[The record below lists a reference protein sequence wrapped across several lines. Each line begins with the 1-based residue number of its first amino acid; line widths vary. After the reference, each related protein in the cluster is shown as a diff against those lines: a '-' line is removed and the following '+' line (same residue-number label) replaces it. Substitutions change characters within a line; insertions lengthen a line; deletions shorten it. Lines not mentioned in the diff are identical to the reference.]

1 MIFKEMTD
9 NQRRVFIDT
18 IQLHEAFVAVF
29 NKNRS
34 YRGGMH
40 WKKSKGHEYLF
51 RSRDRF
57 GYGKNFKKIERSKAL
72 RCLNLSENGFYLGFL
87 GNVWRYYDLSNI
99 LKAMKLCQEEITNL
113 HMIMIGSGPETDKLR
128 TSCRCSRRQRKVYA
142 Q

>member
-40 WKKSKGHEYLF
+40 WKK
-51 RSRDRF
+51 
-57 GYGKNFKKIERSKAL
+57 
-72 RCLNLSENGFYLGFL
+72 
-87 GNVWRYYDLSNI
+87 
-99 LKAMKLCQEEITNL
+99 
-113 HMIMIGSGPETDKLR
+113 
-128 TSCRCSRRQRKVYA
+128 
-142 Q
+142 